1 MNKLNVFLLVFC
13 FHIYLWSVAQEDT
26 DDGMIDTEKERVAP
40 TSVVDSL
47 YLEDQF
53 YLGFTYDYLAG
64 KASNVVQHNL
74 SRGLHLGYIRDLPLN
89 AERNLGFGLGI
100 GYAYDRVYNNMLAK
114 KTSAGISYEIV
125 EHFRD
130 LNLSRNFFETHT
142 IEIPAEFRFRTSTP
156 YSHKFWRVY
165 AGVRLAY
172 IFSSKSLYT
181 ADDVSTSFANSQLNR
196 EFQLKPYIAF
206 GYNALNFFVQY
217 NLTPLLKNAE
227 TTDGTSLKSNILQIG
242 LMFYIL

>member
-1 MNKLNVFLLVFC
+1 M
-13 FHIYLWSVAQEDT
+13 
-26 DDGMIDTEKERVAP
+26 
-40 TSVVDSL
+40 
-47 YLEDQF
+47 
-53 YLGFTYDYLAG
+53 
-64 KASNVVQHNL
+64 
-74 SRGLHLGYIRDLPLN
+74 
-89 AERNLGFGLGI
+89 
-100 GYAYDRVYNNMLAK
+100 
-114 KTSAGISYEIV
+114 
-125 EHFRD
+125 
-130 LNLSRNFFETHT
+130 
-142 IEIPAEFRFRTSTP
+142 
-156 YSHKFWRVY
+156 
-165 AGVRLAY
+165 RLAY

>member
-1 MNKLNVFLLVFC
+1 
-13 FHIYLWSVAQEDT
+13 
-26 DDGMIDTEKERVAP
+26 
-40 TSVVDSL
+40 
-47 YLEDQF
+47 
-53 YLGFTYDYLAG
+53 
-64 KASNVVQHNL
+64 
-74 SRGLHLGYIRDLPLN
+74 
-89 AERNLGFGLGI
+89 
-100 GYAYDRVYNNMLAK
+100 MLAK
-114 KTSAGISYEIV
+114 KTSTGISYEIV

-156 YSHKFWRVY
+156 YLHKFWRVY